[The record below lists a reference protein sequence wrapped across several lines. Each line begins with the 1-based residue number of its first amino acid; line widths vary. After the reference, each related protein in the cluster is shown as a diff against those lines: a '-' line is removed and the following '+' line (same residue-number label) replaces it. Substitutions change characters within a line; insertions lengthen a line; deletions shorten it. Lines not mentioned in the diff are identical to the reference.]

1 MTVQQFYISS
11 KIVMNSQFVLCLRS
25 NFMGDWSCLE
35 IKKWIVESDI
45 SWGDCKLETLDFAYN
60 SIGEK
65 GAEYLCD
72 ALKAV
77 NCNLT
82 VLDLGLD
89 YDLIQRTE

>member
-1 MTVQQFYISS
+1 
-11 KIVMNSQFVLCLRS
+11 
-25 NFMGDWSCLE
+25 MGDWSCLE

-45 SWGDCKLETLDFAYN
+45 SWGDCKIETLDFVYN

-72 ALKAV
+72 VLKAV